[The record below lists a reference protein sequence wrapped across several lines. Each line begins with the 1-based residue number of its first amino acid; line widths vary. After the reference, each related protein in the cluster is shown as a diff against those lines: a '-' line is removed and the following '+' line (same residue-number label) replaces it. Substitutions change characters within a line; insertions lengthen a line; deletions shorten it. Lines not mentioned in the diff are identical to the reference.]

1 MYSSQVYI
9 MLQLLNYSK
18 TIQKHIKYFK
28 DKSFISKN
36 MIAYLHKYMIHINW
50 VFKVYYLQYI
60 GNLCYIIIPSA
71 YEDFVITYLYAD
83 ISFCTLV

>member
-1 MYSSQVYI
+1 

-36 MIAYLHKYMIHINW
+36 MIAYLHKYMIHINHL
-50 VFKVYYLQYI
+50 FKVYYLQYI
-60 GNLCYIIIPSA
+60 VNLCYIIIPFA
-71 YEDFVITYLYAD
+71 YD
-83 ISFCTLV
+83 LVSKEC